1 MLLSSYA
8 LILQKN
14 SIYFLIGELIIGF
27 FATFI
32 FLGNHEDLKKYPDS
46 VKESFLNHQLFSCK
60 NYNQNGWFWLII
72 MGGVNYHTEHHLFP
86 QIPFYNLPAAEP
98 IIREE
103 LSKMEKEINYGPVI

>member
-1 MLLSSYA
+1 
-8 LILQKN
+8 
-14 SIYFLIGELIIGF
+14 
-27 FATFI
+27 
-32 FLGNHEDLKKYPDS
+32 
-46 VKESFLNHQLFSCK
+46 
-60 NYNQNGWFWLII
+60 